1 MAVTY
6 GIDFPFRNSIEGR
19 FLAMTG
25 TPEKEIRAD
34 LIHLLLTRKGS
45 RYFLPDFGTRLYEFI
60 FDQNDMVTWGLI
72 ESEIKDSVAKY
83 IPNLNI
89 TSIDVKSAEDD
100 TSSMIAPN
108 EEEDARLFRVS
119 DFSDKPYTAVVK
131 ISYTVDNGAFESSD
145 FVIINI

>member
-1 MAVTY
+1 MATTY
-6 GIDFPFRNSIEGR
+6 GIDFPFRNSMEGK
-19 FLAMTG
+19 FLRMTG

-45 RYFLPDFGTRLYEFI
+45 RYFLPDFGSRLYEYI

-72 ESEIKDSVAKY
+72 ESEIRDSVAKY

-89 TSIDVKSAEDD
+89 TSIEVVSAEDD
-100 TSSMIAPN
+100 PSIMISPA
-108 EEEDARLFRVS
+108 EEEDSRLFRVS
-119 DFSDKPYTAVVK
+119 DHSNKPYTAVVK
-131 ISYTVDNGAFESSD
+131 ISYTVDNGAFTTSD